1 MVSDPRPICGRGG
14 GRAEAAPGEEKGW
27 GCLGWFGSRG
37 SAGVGTTLGR
47 VCNQNPEQG
56 LQARPQTAL
65 PSRTSG
71 VCQQNHEQRLQ
82 ESLASFASIPGAR
95 WVAKKRGRGVA
106 YLPVPISLASTKGA
120 QGAGG
125 FHTAAG
131 RRRPAWPR
139 GPEPNRAE
147 WQTYGADKAILIGD
161 HCKFPS
167 QMEWKNAIKL
177 I

>member
-1 MVSDPRPICGRGG
+1 MGLPGLVWERGLCGCGDN
-14 GRAEAAPGEEKGW
+14 PG
-27 GCLGWFGSRG
+27 
-37 SAGVGTTLGR
+37 
-47 VCNQNPEQG
+47 QG
-56 LQARPQTAL
+56 LQSKPRAGFAGTTPSSTSEQDKWGLRAEPRAKLARVLGQLCEHPWGKVGSQ
-65 PSRTSG
+65 
-71 VCQQNHEQRLQ
+71 
-82 ESLASFASIPGAR
+82 
-95 WVAKKRGRGVA
+95 KRGRGA
-106 YLPVPISLASTKGA
+106 ACFPIPISLASTKGA
-120 QGAGG
+120 WGAGG

-131 RRRPAWPR
+131 RRRPAWPC